1 MKRFIT
7 LTLAIIAIAAIC
19 RTSILNNQLRE
30 TQEILDSLRVEL
42 DSTTVELV
50 RVEQELTCVERE
62 LSCYKNDNSLLT
74 EWDKFTLALMKVES
88 NYKPTAVSSVG
99 AKGYFQIMPIYVD
112 EVNRVHKT
120 NYVYEDVVN
129 SFEQSYEVFTLMQE
143 AHNKDFNMDKALKL
157 HNGDHKWYR
166 RRVYNEMENITRY
179 EEMRQMLKNT
189 DIG

>member
-7 LTLAIIAIAAIC
+7 LTLAIIAIAAIG
-19 RTSILNNQLRE
+19 RTSVLNNQLKETRE
-30 TQEILDSLRVEL
+30 SLDSIRLEL
-42 DSTTVELV
+42 DSTRAELAC
-50 RVEQELTCVERE
+50 VEQELA
-62 LSCYKNDNSLLT
+62 CYKNDNELLS
-74 EWDKFTLALMKVES
+74 EWDMFTLALMKVES

-99 AKGYFQIMPIYVD
+99 AKGYFQIMPIYVE

-120 NYVYEDVVN
+120 NYVYEDVVK

-166 RRVYNEMENITRY
+166 RRVYNEMENIAKY
-179 EEMRQMLKNT
+179 EEMRTMLKNT
-189 DIG
+189 AVI